1 MEQRKVRKPNYNKK
15 YKRKYVKK
23 QEDLVKLYEIDV
35 VLSKD
40 GKSYKAYVPACTTQ
54 GVLNGLTHI
63 VDYMRKYRQ
72 IHFEVNSNPVA

>member
-1 MEQRKVRKPNYNKK
+1 MSQRKIKKPAYNKK

-23 QEDLVKLYEIDV
+23 QEEIVKLYEIDV
-35 VLSKD
+35 ILSRD

-63 VDYMRKYRQ
+63 VDYMRQYRE
-72 IHFEVNSNPVA
+72 IHFDVCAEPVM